1 MSPTPPDVDLTG
13 RVLLVTGAN
22 AGIGRAIARNLAGLG
37 GRVIMACRSRERGEA
52 ARRAIGRET
61 DPDRLDLMQVDLADQ
76 SSVRTFC
83 RRVHAR
89 YDRLDVLVNNA
100 GIWPSERHLTADG
113 LERTWAVNVMGY
125 FLLSEWLEPLLK
137 VSRPARIVN
146 VASRMAGRLDLD
158 DLQFERRRF
167 VGRHAYMQSKQA
179 NRMLSW
185 QRAEELSDSGITV
198 NAVHP
203 GGVNTSIT
211 RYQSGLW
218 GWLVRLAFH
227 LVGNTPEEGADTPTW
242 AAVSPDLEG
251 VTGRFYADREEV
263 PRQFDDP
270 ADWRALRERCES
282 MIRVQPPTYLR
293 GD

>member
-1 MSPTPPDVDLTG
+1 MTPRFPDVDLTG

-22 AGIGRAIARNLAGLG
+22 AGIGRAITYNLAALG
-37 GRVIMACRSRERGEA
+37 GRVIMACRSRERGGE
-52 ARRAIGRET
+52 ARRSIARET
-61 DPDRLDLMQVDLADQ
+61 DPDRLDLMQVDLSDQ
-76 SSVRTFC
+76 SSVRSFC
-83 RRVHAR
+83 ERVDDR

-100 GIWPSERHLTADG
+100 GIWPSRRRMTPDG

-125 FLLSEWLEPLLK
+125 FLLSEWFSPLLK

-158 DLQFERRRF
+158 DLEFERRRF

-185 QRAEELSDSGITV
+185 QRAEQLRNSGVTV

-203 GGVNTSIT
+203 GGVNTRIT

-218 GWLVRLAFH
+218 GWFARWAFY
-227 LVGNTPEEGADTPTW
+227 LVGSTPEEGADTPTW

-251 VTGRFYADREEV
+251 VTGRFWADREEV
-263 PRQFDDP
+263 PREFDDRK
-270 ADWRALRERCES
+270 AGRALRARCES
-282 MIRVQPPTYLR
+282 MIRVKPPAYLR